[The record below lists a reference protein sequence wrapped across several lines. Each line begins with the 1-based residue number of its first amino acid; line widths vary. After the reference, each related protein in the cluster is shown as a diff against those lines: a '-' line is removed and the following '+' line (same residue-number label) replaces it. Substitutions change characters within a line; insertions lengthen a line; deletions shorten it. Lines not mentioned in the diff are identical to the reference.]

1 MCIGGKKL
9 FLIQGDSPQHLNWE
23 DYGLRITV
31 PQGTLSPTET
41 CGIAVTALVGGQF
54 LLPEGTQLISAVY
67 AISTH
72 KSLLKPLR
80 LELQHCV
87 NLKSQAQA
95 NCLKFVRASLS
106 AETLPYQFS
115 LVAGG
120 EFSVGSS
127 YGSITKDHFCLM
139 GVVGEMENQ
148 QSEVS

>member
-1 MCIGGKKL
+1 MCLGGKKL

-54 LLPEGTQLISAVY
+54 LLPEGTQLISAIY

-72 KSLLKPLR
+72 DKALLKPLT
-80 LELQHCV
+80 LELEHCV

-106 AETLPYQFS
+106 AETLPYQFTQ
-115 LVAGG
+115 VAGG
-120 EFSVGSS
+120 EFSVGSR
-127 YGSITKDHFCLM
+127 YGSITKDHFCWM
-139 GVVGEMENQ
+139 GIVAEME